1 MRNAQKVF
9 VFFFH
14 TYLVASDEAVVLVE
28 EETLSSA
35 MSSLFI
41 PRSFSM

>member
-9 VFFFH
+9 VIFH

-28 EETLSSA
+28 EDTLSSA

-41 PRSFSM
+41 PSSFSM